1 MILALKVLYSEQSWI
16 FGHSAVMRRK
26 SPGEGSAE
34 EGPNHWR
41 DFLLEGSNI
50 TTEAVTPNLSAWC
63 ETLITVKKA
72 SVELCVTIQSK
83 A

>member
-1 MILALKVLYSEQSWI
+1 
-16 FGHSAVMRRK
+16 MRRK

-41 DFLLEGSNI
+41 DFLLEGTNI
-50 TTEAVTPNLSAWC
+50 NTEAVTPNLSAWC
-63 ETLITVKKA
+63 ETLITVKKV

-83 A
+83 VSLIMC